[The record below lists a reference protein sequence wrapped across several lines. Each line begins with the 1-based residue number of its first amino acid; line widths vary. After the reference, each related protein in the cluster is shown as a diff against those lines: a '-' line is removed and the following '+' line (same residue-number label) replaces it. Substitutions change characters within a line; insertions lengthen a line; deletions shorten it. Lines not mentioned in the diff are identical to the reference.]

1 LCSPVTPAAYI
12 YPQKLTLQ
20 PQKQNQGDEAAADR
34 FKDIGE
40 AYETLSDSEKRA
52 RYDSGEDLIDPSE
65 QFGGGGFGGGM
76 GGGMGSQIDPE
87 VLFQMFG
94 GQMGGGGGFGGGGG
108 RRGGGAGGFPGG
120 FHFG

>member
-1 LCSPVTPAAYI
+1 MFLYYRYLDI
-12 YPQKLTLQ
+12 QRKLTRN
-20 PQKQNQGDEAAADR
+20 QNQGDEAAADR

-65 QFGGGGFGGGM
+65 QFGHGGGFGGM

-94 GQMGGGGGFGGGGG
+94 GQMGGGMGGGGG